1 MDEQFES
8 LHDTTPAA
16 DAQLRA
22 LLRGRTPGERVR
34 MATAMFQSA
43 KRLALAGLRY
53 EHADRDPTAE
63 RLALLERLYG
73 DDLAPAIRALV
84 AGHRSR

>member
-1 MDEQFES
+1 M
-8 LHDTTPAA
+8 HDTAPAV
-16 DAQLRA
+16 DAHLRA

-34 MATAMFQSA
+34 MATAMFSSA

-53 EHADRDPTAE
+53 ENGRRDPVVE

-73 DDLAPAIRALV
+73 DDLEPAVRARV
-84 AGHRSR
+84 AKLLSR

>member
-1 MDEQFES
+1 MR
-8 LHDTTPAA
+8 DTTPAA
-16 DAQLRA
+16 DAQLGA

-34 MATAMFQSA
+34 MATAMFRSA

-53 EHADRDPTAE
+53 ENAHRDPAAE
-63 RLALLERLYG
+63 RLALLQRLYG

-84 AGHRSR
+84 ALHSSR